1 MHQHSLD
8 LMADFRRHHLDA
20 RNNEALTILD
30 LGSRDFNGSYR
41 EVLAHPGWRYIGVDL
56 TPGPNVDVVLQDAY
70 HWRELRSESADVLV
84 SGQTFEHT
92 EFFWETMAEIARV
105 LKPGGLCCIIA
116 PSCGPEHRYPR
127 DCWRIFPDGF
137 AAVARYAHLEVLDAH
152 TQWEDLPEY
161 DYENN
166 KWHDS
171 VLIARK
177 PALPRGLRLRLAFF
191 SWLKRHFQPEPG
203 PADSIVQV
211 FPMLGGE
218 LRESDS
224 LYLRF
229 SPNEWRDVC
238 FRLPRNAAGAPLRI
252 DFISPFPI
260 VDVGRIRLKASG
272 KTYYDAAADRHFDGV
287 RLAADS
293 ERVKNSKFLRVK
305 ITGIDPQLHL
315 PMVAIPPEQ
324 ELEVHLRLRA
334 HAPHRLETDGG

>member
-8 LMADFRRHHLDA
+8 LMADFRREYLDA
-20 RNNEALTILD
+20 RKNEPLRILD
-30 LGSRDFNGSYR
+30 LGSQDFNGSYR
-41 EVLAHPGWRYIGVDL
+41 EVLANPRWRYIGIDL
-56 TPGPNVDVVLQDAY
+56 TPGPNVDIVLQDAY
-70 HWRELRSESADVLV
+70 HWRELKSGSADVLV

-92 EFFWETMAEIARV
+92 EFFWDTMCEIARV
-105 LKPGGLCCIIA
+105 LKPGGVCCIIA

-161 DYENN
+161 DNENN

-177 PALPRGLRLRLAFF
+177 PKLPLGLRLRLAFF
-191 SWLKRHFQPEPG
+191 SWLKRCFQPRPG
-203 PADSIVQV
+203 PADTIVQV
-211 FPMLGGE
+211 FPMLGGQLLE
-218 LRESDS
+218 VDS

-229 SPNEWRDVC
+229 PPNEWRDVC
-238 FRLPRNAAGAPLRI
+238 FRLPRGAAGAPLRI
-252 DFISPFPI
+252 DFISPFPV

-272 KTYYDAAADRHFDGV
+272 KTYFDASAGGGFDGIT
-287 RLAADS
+287 LAGDA
-293 ERVKNSKFLRVK
+293 ERVPSAKFLRVN

-315 PMVAIPPEQ
+315 PIIAIPAGEEPEVQ
-324 ELEVHLRLRA
+324 LRLRA
-334 HAPHRLETDGG
+334 HAPHRLEPDSK

>member
-1 MHQHSLD
+1 
-8 LMADFRRHHLDA
+8 MAEFRRDYLEA
-20 RNNEALTILD
+20 RKNEALTILD
-30 LGSRDFNGSYR
+30 LGSQDFNGSYR
-41 EVLAHPGWRYIGVDL
+41 EVLANPGWRYVGVDL

-70 HWRELRSESADVLV
+70 DWRELRSESADVLV

-92 EFFWETMAEIARV
+92 EFFWDTMSEVARV

-137 AAVARYAHLEVLDAH
+137 AAVARYAHLEVLDAR
-152 TQWEDLPEY
+152 TQWEDLPGY
-161 DYENN
+161 DNESN

-177 PALPRGLRLRLAFF
+177 PKLPLRLRLQLAFF
-191 SWLKRHFQPEPG
+191 SWLKRHFQSAPG
-203 PADSIVQV
+203 PADTIVQI

-218 LRESDS
+218 LREADS
-224 LYLRF
+224 LYRRF
-229 SPNEWRDVC
+229 APNEWRDVC
-238 FRLPRNAAGAPLRI
+238 FRLPKNAAGAPLRI
-252 DFISPFPI
+252 DFISPFPV

-272 KTYYDAAADRHFDGV
+272 KTYYDAMADRRFDGIT
-287 RLAADS
+287 LAADA
-293 ERVKNSKFLRVK
+293 ERVSNPKFLRVK

-315 PMVAIPPEQ
+315 PMVAIPSGE

-334 HAPHRLETDGG
+334 HAPHRLEPDSK

>member
-8 LMADFRRHHLDA
+8 LMAEFRRDHLDP
-20 RNNEALTILD
+20 RKNDALTILD
-30 LGSRDFNGSYR
+30 LGSQDFNGSYR
-41 EVLAHPGWRYIGVDL
+41 EVLANPRWRYIGLDL
-56 TPGPNVDVVLQDAY
+56 TPGPNVDVVLRDAY
-70 HWRELRSESADVLV
+70 DWRELQSESADVLV

-92 EFFWETMAEIARV
+92 EFFWETMSEIARV

-137 AAVARYAHLEVLDAH
+137 AAVARYAHLEVLDSR
-152 TQWEDLPEY
+152 TQWEDLPGY

-171 VLIARK
+171 ILIARK
-177 PALPRGLRLRLAFF
+177 PRLPLGLRSRLRFF
-191 SWLKRHFQPEPG
+191 AWLKRWFQPAPG

-224 LYLRF
+224 LYRRF
-229 SPNEWRDVC
+229 APNEWRDVC
-238 FRLPRNAAGAPLRI
+238 FRLPKGAAGAPLRI
-252 DFISPFPI
+252 DFISPFPV

-272 KTYYDAAADRHFDGV
+272 NTLYDASADKCFGGITVAAD
-287 RLAADS
+287 A
-293 ERVKNSKFLRVK
+293 ERVPNPKFLRVK

-315 PMVAIPPEQ
+315 PMVAVPAGE
-324 ELEVHLRLRA
+324 EVEVHLRLRA
-334 HAPHRLETDGG
+334 HDPHRLEMDTK